1 MKEPLD
7 LNKKRVIPEV
17 TYSVVEHLG
26 YATKDKKQKKIGE
39 ITEQQYRNLLSEEIV
54 DSKDKDYIYEAPDGG
69 KTIFKRKVGDD
80 KRELVENWN
89 EVKNNER

>member
-1 MKEPLD
+1 M
-7 LNKKRVIPEV
+7 PEGLIRAKQLAQ
-17 TYSVVEHLG
+17 EAIEEG
-26 YATKDKKQKKIGE
+26 IKQK
-39 ITEQQYRNLLSEEIV
+39 LSEEIV
-54 DSKDKDYIYEAPDGG
+54 DSKDKDYIYESPDGG